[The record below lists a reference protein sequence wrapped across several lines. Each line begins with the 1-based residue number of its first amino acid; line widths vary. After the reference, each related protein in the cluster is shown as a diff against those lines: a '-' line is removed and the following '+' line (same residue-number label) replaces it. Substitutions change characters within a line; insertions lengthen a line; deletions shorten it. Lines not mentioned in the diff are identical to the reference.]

1 MGYPRRVTPTTRWL
15 RLSLLLIGA
24 AFLLH
29 GPVLTQLLGFS
40 RGPATRYWRMYSGH
54 GLKVCDVRFEQVRGG
69 QQTPVDRFALLGHE
83 DRARAPT
90 RIRRMAN
97 RKEVDAMGKAL
108 CARLP
113 RGVALHVTA
122 RCASRQGWR
131 PLYDGAEPLCEGGQ

>member
-1 MGYPRRVTPTTRWL
+1 VTPTTRWL
-15 RLSLLLIGA
+15 RLTLLLLGV

-54 GLKVCDVRFEQVRGG
+54 GLKVCDVRFEQALGDARA
-69 QQTPVDRFALLGHE
+69 PVDRFALLGHP

-90 RIRRMAN
+90 KIRRMAN
-97 RKEVDAMGKAL
+97 RREVDALARTL
-108 CARLP
+108 CTRLP
-113 RGVALHVTA
+113 SGAALYATA

-131 PLYDGAEPLCEGGQ
+131 PLYDGAEPLCLGER